1 MAPGRL
7 VFVLFVAVWA
17 NLASPAGPPWLV
29 PAGAQVTVPPTTEA
43 PVTARPPEHSDETEL
58 SDDTGEPQPPASVP
72 AAPIGPDAEVSPV
85 LPVLSIVGFLVAAAL
100 LGAQWF
106 LTRPGGPH
114 RPTL

>member
-7 VFVLFVAVWA
+7 VFALFVAVWA
-17 NLASPAGPPWLV
+17 NVAPAGPLWLV

-43 PVTARPPEHSDETEL
+43 PVTAQPPEPSD
-58 SDDTGEPQPPASVP
+58 DPGIDTGEPQPPATVP
-72 AAPIGPDAEVSPV
+72 PVSIGPDADVSPV
-85 LPVLSIVGFLVAAAL
+85 LPVLSIAGFLVAAAL

-106 LTRPGGPH
+106 LTRPGGPD

>member
-1 MAPGRL
+1 M
-7 VFVLFVAVWA
+7 LFVAVGA
-17 NLASPAGPPWLV
+17 NLAPPAGPPWLV

-43 PVTARPPEHSDETEL
+43 PVTAQPPEL

-72 AAPIGPDAEVSPV
+72 PAPIGPDAEVSPV
-85 LPVLSIVGFLVAAAL
+85 FPVLSIVGFLVAAAL

-106 LTRPGGPH
+106 LTRRGGPD